1 MSNEKKPEDSWV
13 EMTELVLPQ
22 HTNQHGTAFGGTVVS
37 WVDIAA
43 SACAMR
49 HCEIGVV
56 TASIDAMHFL
66 SPVKRGWIINIFAAV
81 NYTGKTSLEVG
92 VKVLAENPL
101 SQRKFHTASAYLT
114 MVALDE
120 YNKPTPIPQ
129 ILPQTEIEKER
140 FAAAKERK
148 KRRLEVRDETKKRK
162 AKKNL

>member
-1 MSNEKKPEDSWV
+1 MSEGKAPKESWV

-22 HTNQHGTAFGGTVVS
+22 HTNQRGTAFGGTVVS

-43 SACAMR
+43 SVCAMR
-49 HCEIGVV
+49 HSGIGVV

-66 SPVKRGWIINIFAAV
+66 APVKRGWIMNIFAAV
-81 NYTGKTSLEVG
+81 NYTGTTSMEVG

-101 SQRKFHTASAYLT
+101 TGRKFHTASAYLT

-129 ILPQTEIEKER
+129 VIPQTDKEKER
-140 FAAAKERK
+140 FEAAKERK
-148 KRRLEVRDETKKRK
+148 KRRLEVRDETKRRK
-162 AKKNL
+162 SKK